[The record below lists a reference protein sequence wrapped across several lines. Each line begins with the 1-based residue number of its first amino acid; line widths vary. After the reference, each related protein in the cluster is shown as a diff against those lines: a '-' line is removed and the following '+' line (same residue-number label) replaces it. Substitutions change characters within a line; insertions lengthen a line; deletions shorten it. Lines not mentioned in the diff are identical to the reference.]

1 MVQSFGGSWT
11 KQKLEILER
20 YLDRYTTALKNQ
32 DFRLIY
38 VDAFAGEGVW
48 QTKSDY
54 DAEDYGE
61 YREMVY
67 DGSARIALNVE
78 DKPFDKL
85 VFIEQDSSRCAS
97 LQKLRS
103 EYPRRYIAVQNEDA
117 NVALASFCSGMQN
130 WDRAVV
136 FLDPFATEVRW
147 ETIEKIAGTKKIDC
161 WILFP
166 LSAVTRML
174 PTDGTPPIEW
184 QNKLDLIF
192 GGREYWQSM
201 YRPSL
206 QPDLWG
212 ERKIGR
218 DSGSEAIANRYRER
232 LENVFTKVAPTRKTL
247 RNSKNV
253 ALFELFLGAGDPRG
267 APIAVDIADHILK
280 NW

>member
-1 MVQSFGGSWT
+1 MVQAFGGSWT
-11 KQKLEILER
+11 RQKLEILER
-20 YLDRYTTALKNQ
+20 YLDAYTTALKNQ
-32 DFRLIY
+32 DFRLVY

-48 QTKSDY
+48 QAKSDY
-54 DAEDYGE
+54 DAEDYEE

-85 VFIEQDSSRCAS
+85 MLIEQDSGRCAS

-103 EYPRRYIAVQNEDA
+103 EYPKRDIAVQNEDA
-117 NVALASFCSGMQN
+117 NVALASFCTGMRN
-130 WDRAVV
+130 YERAVV

-147 ETIEKIAGTKKIDC
+147 ETIEKIAETKKIDC

-166 LSAVTRML
+166 VSAVTRML
-174 PTDGTPPIEW
+174 PTAESPPQGW
-184 QNKLDLIF
+184 RDKLDIIF
-192 GGREYWQSM
+192 GGREHWESM

-206 QPDLWG
+206 QPDFWG

-218 DSGSEAIANRYRER
+218 DSGSEAVADRYRER
-232 LENVFTKVAPTRKTL
+232 LRGVFTKVAPTRKTL

-253 ALFELFLGAGDPRG
+253 ALFELFFGAGNPRG
-267 APIAVDIADHILK
+267 AGIAVDIANHILK
-280 NW
+280 RW